1 MNKSPHTVYFFNNC
15 HNLDHVAH
23 YGAGA
28 FFDLGTSGRQGN
40 QARNLRPGQA
50 CVVGSWSSDNRVVFK
65 WYSFEYETI
74 LPGNDGVLN
83 RVFFGRFLTS
93 EELPKSK
100 AARSALYSAL
110 FKITGD
116 FKQGSVFQ
124 KDIPFADRPVG
135 TDDAKASASKAGK
148 ATYGGAGF
156 GDPIENK
163 LVESAAIREVVRY
176 YEEGGWAV
184 RSVERAKCGFDLECQ
199 KDRVVKNVEVK
210 GVRSAEPCFI
220 ITAGEVDQARRNLN
234 FVLVVVTSA
243 LSASPIVTK
252 YDGAEFCRR
261 FDLSAIQYRAV
272 LQF

>member
-1 MNKSPHTVYFFNNC
+1 MSKRAHTVYFFNNC
-15 HNLDHVAH
+15 HNLDHVKD

-40 QARNLRPGQA
+40 QARNLRPGQV
-50 CVVGSWSSDNRVVFK
+50 CVVGSWSSDNRVVFN
-65 WYSFEYETI
+65 WYSFEYETV
-74 LPGNDGVLN
+74 LPSNDGVLN
-83 RVFFGRFLTS
+83 RVFFGRLLTT
-93 EELPKSK
+93 EELPKSR

-124 KDIPFADRPVG
+124 KDIPLADRPGGATGV
-135 TDDAKASASKAGK
+135 KASATKDRKG
-148 ATYGGAGF
+148 TQGGAGF

-163 LVESAAIREVVRY
+163 LVESAAIRKVVRHF
-176 YEEGGWAV
+176 EDGGWSV
-184 RSVERAKCGFDLECQ
+184 RSVERVKCGFDLECQ

-220 ITAGEVDQARRNLN
+220 VTAGEVDQARKNPN

-243 LSASPIVTK
+243 LSASPVVTK
-252 YDGAEFCRR
+252 YDGEEFCRR
-261 FDLSAIQYRAV
+261 FNLSAVQYRAV
-272 LQF
+272 LRS